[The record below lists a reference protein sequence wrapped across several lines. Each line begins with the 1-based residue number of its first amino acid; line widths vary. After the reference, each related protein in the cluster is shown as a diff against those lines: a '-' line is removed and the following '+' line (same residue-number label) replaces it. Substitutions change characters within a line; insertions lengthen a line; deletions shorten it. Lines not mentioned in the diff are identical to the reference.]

1 MTAWIYS
8 VLLFSLRVAPV
19 FAFAPPFTLVRTPV
33 LFRVLFA
40 VGIAA
45 CVVGSAP
52 VAATAAAAGA
62 GTLATL
68 AVRELLL
75 GAIFVLGFQLSF
87 GALQFA
93 GRTVDVQAGFGM
105 AMLLD
110 PSTRTQM
117 PLVGTILAYAA
128 GAIFFAADGHVELL
142 RILAASLQAIPIGG
156 HDFPTSLEPLL
167 AFVSIV
173 FLTAMGVVGGTVLA
187 LFLADLA
194 IALLSRTVP
203 QMNVLVLGFQVKTLL
218 LLVGLPVTLGATG
231 ALLARLMR
239 MTVEMVPGLT

>member
-1 MTAWIYS
+1 M
-8 VLLFSLRVAPV
+8 
-19 FAFAPPFTLVRTPV
+19 

-40 VGIAA
+40 LGVSA
-45 CVVGSAP
+45 CVVGSA
-52 VAATAAAAGA
+52 AAPGVAAGA
-62 GTLATL
+62 GPGTLATL
-68 AVRELLL
+68 AGRELLL
-75 GAIFVLGFQLSF
+75 GIVFVLAFQLSF

-93 GRTVDVQAGFGM
+93 GRTVDLQAGYGM

-142 RILAASLQAIPIGG
+142 GILAASLQAIPIGG
-156 HDFPTSLEPLL
+156 HEFPTSLDPLL
-167 AFVSIV
+167 AFVSVV
-173 FLTAMGVVGGTVLA
+173 FVTAMGVVGGTVLA
-187 LFLADLA
+187 LFVADLA

-218 LLVGLPVTLGATG
+218 LLIALPVTLGVTG

-239 MTVEMVPGLT
+239 MTVESLPGLV